1 MLLRIVVIE
10 NLVGLY
16 YRLTLAQTSGSKLQ
30 TCLSSVTHKAEKI
43 IKKADTVEKHLTPLS
58 GQRNEQ
64 TGSN

>member
-30 TCLSSVTHKAEKI
+30 TCLSSLTHKAEEI
-43 IKKADTVEKHLTPLS
+43 IKKADTVEKHI
-58 GQRNEQ
+58 
-64 TGSN
+64 